1 MLTAVTSS
9 IVSPYRITTEP
20 SACFATFPVSTI
32 SSLSPSLIDS
42 FKYFFFVIYFP
53 QNKKRPS
60 AKVVKPRPPL
70 EFPTVRTFYLLVDL
84 QSLSRSASNNKFFEG
99 TLF

>member
-1 MLTAVTSS
+1 
-9 IVSPYRITTEP
+9 
-20 SACFATFPVSTI
+20 
-32 SSLSPSLIDS
+32 
-42 FKYFFFVIYFP
+42 
-53 QNKKRPS
+53 
-60 AKVVKPRPPL
+60 L